1 MNEQARKDNI
11 VALIE
16 ERRGWQIKGRAD
28 RVADVDAEL
37 RRLGHEAAPPVRRAE
52 RRVRKDA

>member
-16 ERRGWQIKGRAD
+16 ERRGWQLKGRAD

-37 RRLGHEAAPPVRRAE
+37 RRLGHEAAAPVVRAE
-52 RRVRKDA
+52 RRTRKET